1 MRRPVFAL
9 ALILLL
15 SGLALP
21 ALADSAGGQAAG
33 ASTDVYLFWREG
45 CPHCEREIAFLDRL
59 AAAEPRAR
67 VHRFEIIRNRENRE
81 LLVRV
86 GKALRAD
93 IGYVPVTVIGDHV
106 WVGYLDDATTG
117 TELQS
122 RVQTCLRDGCPDSV
136 RALVTEMRVLPQA
149 TELRRTGEP
158 ARAAANSVPTTIH
171 VPVLGDVNLRD
182 LSLPALTVVLGGLDG
197 FNPCAMWALVFLLG
211 LLVGMQD
218 RLRMWVLGTTF
229 IAASALVYFVFM
241 AAWLNLLLFV
251 GMLVWVRVSIGL
263 VALAGGGYNLREYV
277 LNRSDICKITAPT
290 ARRRIF
296 ERLRELSGRR
306 EFYVAL
312 AGIVALAFLVNLV
325 ELLCSAGIP
334 AVYTQVL
341 AMNHLPAWQYYLYL
355 MLYIFVYMLDDLVVF
370 LLAMATLQVAGL
382 TTRYTRYSHLVGGVL
397 LCVIGALLILRPEW
411 LAFG

>member
-1 MRRPVFAL
+1 MRHAVFTL

-15 SGLALP
+15 GRLAP
-21 ALADSAGGQAAG
+21 PVLAGPAGGHAAG

-45 CPHCEREIAFLDRL
+45 CPHCEREIEFLDRL
-59 AAAEPRAR
+59 AAAEPRVR
-67 VHRFEIIRNRENRE
+67 VQRFEIIRNRENRE

-86 GKALRAD
+86 GKTLDTD
-93 IGYVPVTVIGDHV
+93 IGYVPVTVIGDQV

-117 TELQS
+117 AELRS

-136 RALVTEMRVLPQA
+136 RALVTETRVPPQP
-149 TELRRTGEP
+149 TGTQPSGEP
-158 ARAAANSVPTTIH
+158 ARAVAKGAPASVH
-171 VPVLGDVNLRD
+171 VPALGEINLRD

-218 RLRMWVLGTTF
+218 RLRMWILGTAF
-229 IAASALVYFVFM
+229 IATSALVYLAFM

-251 GMLVWVRVSIGL
+251 GMLVWVRVLIGL

-277 LNRSDICKITAPT
+277 LNRGEICKITAPR

-341 AMNHLPAWQYYLYL
+341 AMNHLPAWQYYSYL
-355 MLYIFVYMLDDLVVF
+355 LLYIVVYMLDDLVVF
-370 LLAMATLQVAGL
+370 LLAMATLRVAGL
-382 TTRYTRYSHLVGGVL
+382 TARYTRYSHLVGGAL
-397 LCVIGALLILRPEW
+397 LCVIGALLLLRPEW